1 MSFSKDSPF
10 RTRPHTL
17 TPRAPPP
24 PPRSQITQRGPLTFA
39 ELQSRWDTNRV
50 DRDAF
55 VWCDG
60 MRDFLQIRDVPALH
74 DALRPPP
81 PVRQRQH
88 PVHPPRDPAP
98 AGAPAGG
105 MFAAEVWKCKGAN
118 GEILGPVSAETI
130 RAWLNYDQIDARTPV
145 WTDGMP
151 AYAPLRDVP
160 ALFRVVSEDAAR
172 GDPIARITHPSTTVT
187 TEAAAPPPAPANGH
201 PARRSTISTTSTTST
216 TRLFADVRSGP
227 LFSGASLPP
236 STDAT
241 PSRGS
246 TLAARFERL
255 ARLEDVDDI
264 VDVNVGVG
272 AANVAGSNPTRAASS
287 SANRAFPSS
296 RPPAMGQI
304 SSMCDA
310 LQRELRAMERER
322 DETRARIEEERE
334 AAASRRAEAEAAAES
349 KLRETRE
356 EARALKAE
364 ARAELETVAARRRE
378 LEALAESSARKAA
391 EAEAVRAREEAVAAR
406 EAALAD
412 REATLAAAARRLE
425 TADATRARAETRLE
439 EDRAR
444 LRRQRDDLDAE
455 YERCREAWDAVREEE
470 AAAEDEIR
478 RRVAAAEETEA
489 RLDAE
494 ARALETAKEN
504 HAKRSEAERA
514 SLDAR
519 AEALERREA
528 ASRAAMDAERDAL
541 ARERDAVRAALGD
554 EFRRAEETRR
564 EEMERAAKEAA
575 VVGVVRERGGIGMG
589 TRDAGTGFDGEPRRG
604 GVGAAPPPPP
614 PEAEAAARLR
624 SVAPSPASPA
634 AAAAVAAGAV
644 VVPVYLGGLPEEGG
658 ARVGDVALTT
668 ATTVGSLR
676 ASLRAK
682 FRLGAGFRLKRRR
695 TVVDEGRDREPA
707 LAFFRGYED
716 AAVVEEETRGRVGF
730 GRGT

>member
-1 MSFSKDSPF
+1 
-10 RTRPHTL
+10 
-17 TPRAPPP
+17 
-24 PPRSQITQRGPLTFA
+24 
-39 ELQSRWDTNRV
+39 
-50 DRDAF
+50 
-55 VWCDG
+55 

-81 PVRQRQH
+81 PVRPRQH
-88 PVHPPRDPAP
+88 PAHPPRDPAP
-98 AGAPAGG
+98 AGGT
-105 MFAAEVWKCKGAN
+105 FAAEVWKCKGAN

-172 GDPIARITHPSTTVT
+172 GDPTARITHPSTT
-187 TEAAAPPPAPANGH
+187 APAPANGH
-201 PARRSTISTTSTTST
+201 PRRSTISAAATTAT
-216 TRLFADVRSGP
+216 TRLVADVRSGP

-236 STDAT
+236 SSDAT

-255 ARLEDVDDI
+255 ARLDDVDD
-264 VDVNVGVG
+264 VDVRVGVG
-272 AANVAGSNPTRAASS
+272 GFESVAGSNPTRAASS
-287 SANRAFPSS
+287 SDGAFPSS

-304 SSMCDA
+304 SSVCDA
-310 LQRELRAMERER
+310 LQRELRALERER

-334 AAASRRAEAEAAAES
+334 AAASRRAAADAAAES
-349 KLRETRE
+349 RLRETRD

-406 EAALAD
+406 EAAVAD
-412 REATLAAAARRLE
+412 REAALSAAARRLE

-489 RLDAE
+489 RLRAD

-564 EEMERAAKEAA
+564 DEMERAAKEAAAAA
-575 VVGVVRERGGIGMG
+575 VVGVVRERGGIGVG
-589 TRDAGTGFDGEPRRG
+589 TRDAGTGLDGEPPRWG
-604 GVGAAPPPPP
+604 FGAAPPPPP

-624 SVAPSPASPA
+624 SVAPSPAPAPSPSPASSA

-644 VVPVYLGGLPEEGG
+644 VVPVYLGGQPDEGG

-695 TVVDEGRDREPA
+695 TVVDEDRDREPA

-716 AAVVEEETRGRVGF
+716 AVVVVEEEARGRVGF